1 MINHL
6 QVMRE
11 TGTTCKTQNLHIYL
25 ENIDH
30 MQSLWLQAWTDKQK
44 DLGEKRRAC
53 LSSMVTMF
61 PKVGLPHQGS
71 AQPEGM

>member
-1 MINHL
+1 M
-6 QVMRE
+6 QE
-11 TGTTCKTQNLHIYL
+11 TGTTCKTQNLYIYL

-30 MQSLWLQAWTDKQK
+30 IQNLWLQAWTDKQK
-44 DLGEKRRAC
+44 DLEEKRQEC

-71 AQPEGM
+71 AQREGM